1 MLTALNGMMHALISI
16 IFPMVDNMEVLEIVP
31 SQQ

>member
-1 MLTALNGMMHALISI
+1 MLTALFGMMHALISI
-16 IFPMVDNMEVLEIVP
+16 IFLMVDNMEVLEIFP